1 MSAVLD
7 MNGPAP
13 ARQDP
18 SSALQDLR
26 GQERRGR
33 TDPAARARTVAPL
46 IAAAAPR
53 IEADRALPPDLLDA
67 LHGAALFR
75 TLLPRACN
83 GEEVTP
89 AAFVRMQE
97 VIAAADASTGW
108 CVGQASGCSMTA
120 AYMEPGIA
128 WEIWGADPRAV
139 VAWGMGDG
147 TAVVVPGGYRVTG
160 KWRFASGSKH
170 ATWIGAHCR
179 VQEPDGSIRAG
190 SEGVSQN
197 GVLERTMMVRREVV
211 AFEDVWNVVGLRGTG
226 SDSYTLRDHFV
237 PEEYSVTRDI
247 DAERRVP
254 GALYQFSTTHL
265 YASAFAGV
273 AIGIARGMLEEFKA
287 MAVKKTPAVTAR
299 TMRDSEVI
307 QNGVAQAEAKLRSAR
322 AFVLEVLD
330 EAWEGVGARGAL
342 TQEEKVLIR
351 LATTSA
357 IHRAKEVVEWT
368 YHEAGATAIFLSEPY
383 ERRMRDI
390 HASGQQVQGRTNHLE
405 MCGQHFLGRTPHGRF
420 L

>member
-1 MSAVLD
+1 MSAALD
-7 MNGPAP
+7 IEGPGLP
-13 ARQDP
+13 RQTP
-18 SSALQDLR
+18 GPR
-26 GQERRGR
+26 GGLAQ
-33 TDPAARARTVAPL
+33 PVARARAVAPV
-46 IAAAAPR
+46 IAAAAPL
-53 IEADRALPPDLLDA
+53 IEAGRSLTPDVLDA

-89 AAFVRMQE
+89 ADFVRMQE

-108 CVGQASGCSMTA
+108 CVGQGSGCSMTA
-120 AYMEPGIA
+120 AYMEPEIA
-128 WEIWGADPRAV
+128 WEIWGRDPRAV

-160 KWRFASGSKH
+160 KWRFASGAKH
-170 ATWIGAHCR
+170 ATWIGAHCK
-179 VQEPDGSIRAG
+179 VQELDGSIRPGTAG
-190 SEGVSQN
+190 TSQN
-197 GVLERTMMVRREVV
+197 GVLERTMMVRRDAV

-237 PEEYSVTRDI
+237 PDAYSVTRDT
-247 DAERRVP
+247 DEERRAP
-254 GALYQFSTTHL
+254 GSLYQFSTTHL
-265 YASAFAGV
+265 YSSAFAGV
-273 AIGIARGMLEEFKA
+273 AMGIARSMLEDFKA
-287 MAVKKTPAVTAR
+287 MAMKKTPAATTRA
-299 TMRDSEVI
+299 MRDSEVI

-322 AFVLEVLD
+322 AFLLETLD
-330 EAWEGVGARGAL
+330 EAWEGVEARGTLAV
-342 TQEEKVLIR
+342 EAKVLIR

-390 HASGQQVQGRTNHLE
+390 HASGQQVQGRTQHLE
-405 MCGQHFLGRTPHGRF
+405 LCGQHFLGRTPQARF